1 MLVEI
6 VRPYTRIKLDFLASE
21 LGIDVHPRISP
32 QTTLMLTCRGKIDQ
46 IGRVLVLE
54 GKGAGREGE
63 MKEFYGAVGKWASSS
78 RNLFRSV
85 AKV

>member
-1 MLVEI
+1 MGEFV
-6 VRPYTRIKLDFLASE
+6 PTNFTSTKS
-21 LGIDVHPRISP
+21 
-32 QTTLMLTCRGKIDQ
+32 CRGKIDQ